1 MAKWSRGYENL
12 RCYVRFAFWL
22 THKRIIVS
30 GLKNI
35 PKDKPIIFAANH
47 QNALMDPL
55 ALVCTNPLQTV
66 WLTRADIFKIKA
78 VKSFLKF
85 MKMIPIYR
93 IRDGKENLSNNEE
106 IFNYVTQTLE
116 NKESVA
122 LFPEAAHSGKRQM
135 LSHKKAIP
143 RIAFETE
150 EKNNFELDLKLV
162 PVGIFYDH
170 YWKFNRTLIVQ
181 YGEPLNIDAY
191 KERYAENQQNA
202 MLTLRDEIH
211 GQLTPLLMQINSTAH
226 YSDYEDIRMIAGK
239 EYAKKT
245 NFNLD
250 PDLQIFQAEQDLVS
264 RIEQVEA
271 NHPEVFEHI
280 KKKLDS
286 YVRETGKVGVSDDQ
300 VVKASSTH
308 FLNLIFRLVGALVS
322 IPIFLFGFLFNA
334 LPYFIPR
341 ILFTRKLKDKAFV
354 SSFNFALGL
363 VLFPLFYLIEFG
375 LIWFFSGYLIYSA
388 LSLILMPFAGKI
400 AYNLLLFY
408 QDLMQVFK
416 LSIFNK
422 KSFKR
427 LKILRSDF
435 IYAIEFSIS

>member
-135 LSHKKAIP
+135 LS
-143 RIAFETE
+143 
-150 EKNNFELDLKLV
+150 
-162 PVGIFYDH
+162 
-170 YWKFNRTLIVQ
+170 
-181 YGEPLNIDAY
+181 
-191 KERYAENQQNA
+191 
-202 MLTLRDEIH
+202 
-211 GQLTPLLMQINSTAH
+211 
-226 YSDYEDIRMIAGK
+226 
-239 EYAKKT
+239 
-245 NFNLD
+245 
-250 PDLQIFQAEQDLVS
+250 
-264 RIEQVEA
+264 
-271 NHPEVFEHI
+271 
-280 KKKLDS
+280 
-286 YVRETGKVGVSDDQ
+286 
-300 VVKASSTH
+300 
-308 FLNLIFRLVGALVS
+308 
-322 IPIFLFGFLFNA
+322 
-334 LPYFIPR
+334 
-341 ILFTRKLKDKAFV
+341 DK
-354 SSFNFALGL
+354 
-363 VLFPLFYLIEFG
+363 
-375 LIWFFSGYLIYSA
+375 
-388 LSLILMPFAGKI
+388 
-400 AYNLLLFY
+400 
-408 QDLMQVFK
+408 
-416 LSIFNK
+416 
-422 KSFKR
+422 
-427 LKILRSDF
+427 
-435 IYAIEFSIS
+435 